1 MFYIFRNKESG
12 EITEGKYFRNDTIQI
27 INPTNEVLEKYGWEI
42 ITDYPVIEELDD
54 NPEDEET
61 DEPDETPMSE
71 IEIESEI
78 KEHYGVN
85 VNHKMD

>member
-42 ITDYPVIEELDD
+42 LDNYPII
-54 NPEDEET
+54 EDEENNEEINYEDGT
-61 DEPDETPMSE
+61 EE
-71 IEIESEI
+71 IE
-78 KEHYGVN
+78 
-85 VNHKMD
+85 

>member
-42 ITDYPVIEELDD
+42 LDDYPI
-54 NPEDEET
+54 EDEENNEEIDYEDGT
-61 DEPDETPMSE
+61 EE
-71 IEIESEI
+71 IE
-78 KEHYGVN
+78 
-85 VNHKMD
+85 

>member
-42 ITDYPVIEELDD
+42 LDDYPII
-54 NPEDEET
+54 EDEENN
-61 DEPDETPMSE
+61 EE
-71 IEIESEI
+71 IEVSEEI
-78 KEHYGVN
+78 NEDTEEN
-85 VNHKMD
+85 NEE

>member
-54 NPEDEET
+54 YVTLESETLQYPVIEDEET

-71 IEIESEI
+71 IEIETE
-78 KEHYGVN
+78 V
-85 VNHKMD
+85 

>member
-42 ITDYPVIEELDD
+42 LDDYPII
-54 NPEDEET
+54 EDEENN
-61 DEPDETPMSE
+61 EE
-71 IEIESEI
+71 IEVSDEI
-78 KEHYGVN
+78 NEDTEEN
-85 VNHKMD
+85 N

>member
-42 ITDYPVIEELDD
+42 LDDYPIIEELDD
-54 NPEDEET
+54 CPIIEEMDEEET
-61 DEPDETPMSE
+61 NETPMSE
-71 IEIESEI
+71 IEITSE
-78 KEHYGVN
+78 V
-85 VNHKMD
+85 

>member
-1 MFYIFRNKESG
+1 MIFRNKETG

-42 ITDYPVIEELDD
+42 LDDYPII
-54 NPEDEET
+54 EDEET

-71 IEIESEI
+71 IEIESE
-78 KEHYGVN
+78 V
-85 VNHKMD
+85 

>member
-42 ITDYPVIEELDD
+42 LDDYPQVEESIEE
-54 NPEDEET
+54 EENN
-61 DEPDETPMSE
+61 EE
-71 IEIESEI
+71 IIDTENE
-78 KEHYGVN
+78 
-85 VNHKMD
+85 

>member
-42 ITDYPVIEELDD
+42 LDDYPII
-54 NPEDEET
+54 EDEENKEEIDYEDGT
-61 DEPDETPMSE
+61 EE
-71 IEIESEI
+71 IEQ
-78 KEHYGVN
+78 
-85 VNHKMD
+85 

>member
-42 ITDYPVIEELDD
+42 LDDYPIV
-54 NPEDEET
+54 EDEENN
-61 DEPDETPMSE
+61 EE
-71 IEIESEI
+71 IEVSEEI
-78 KEHYGVN
+78 NEDTEENNKA
-85 VNHKMD
+85 

>member
-1 MFYIFRNKESG
+1 MFYIFRNKETGEITEGKYFRNDTIQIG

-42 ITDYPVIEELDD
+42 LDDYPII
-54 NPEDEET
+54 EDEET

-71 IEIESEI
+71 IEIESE
-78 KEHYGVN
+78 V
-85 VNHKMD
+85 

>member
-42 ITDYPVIEELDD
+42 LDDYPIIEA
-54 NPEDEET
+54 N
-61 DEPDETPMSE
+61 DETTYEDGTEE
-71 IEIESEI
+71 IE
-78 KEHYGVN
+78 
-85 VNHKMD
+85 

>member
-42 ITDYPVIEELDD
+42 LDDYPII
-54 NPEDEET
+54 EDEENNEEIDNEDGT
-61 DEPDETPMSE
+61 EE
-71 IEIESEI
+71 IE
-78 KEHYGVN
+78 
-85 VNHKMD
+85 